1 MRIQSLIFFLFRFEY
16 DDDEGAAE
24 VGEQKKTTTV
34 PKSYHSPEYPNVKFC
49 DLPGIGCLEHPDI
62 DSYCNK
68 VQLDQYDAFVI
79 LSSGRFTNNDLQ
91 LAIKVRSMDKKFF
104 FVRTKIDE
112 SVRSGKKRKKDFDQ
126 NIMFKETR
134 SACFEGLGELLS
146 KEEDIF
152 LISNHDTKDFDFQ
165 RLLTAIKD
173 EMPQYKKES
182 LILSLSLKIGGM
194 AEKVKVLEQRL
205 WKAALL
211 SGVVA
216 LLPIPGLSFG
226 VDVGI
231 IIKELHHYRKALG
244 LPEIGTRE
252 YFSLSLT
259 TREKI
264 GELCMTSADEIVK
277 VLACFGPFVVVEEY
291 TRFIPILGCGTAG
304 AISFGSTYYALHQ
317 CLKKA
322 KAAAL
327 LVLKETS

>member
-1 MRIQSLIFFLFRFEY
+1 MRIQSLIFFLFRFEH

-24 VGEQKKTTTV
+24 VGEHKKTTTV

-49 DLPGIGCLEHPDI
+49 DLPGIGCLQHPDI
-62 DSYCNK
+62 DIYCNK
-68 VQLDQYDAFVI
+68 MLLDQYDAFLI
-79 LSSGRFTNNDLQ
+79 LSSGRFTDNDLQ
-91 LAIKVRSMDKKFF
+91 LATKVRSMDKKFF

-112 SVRSGKKRKKDFDQ
+112 SVRNGKKRKKNFDQ
-126 NIMFKETR
+126 NTMFE
-134 SACFEGLGELLS
+134 EEEEGELLS

-152 LISNHDTKDFDFQ
+152 LISNHGTKDFDFQ

-194 AEKVKVLEQRL
+194 AGKVKVLEQRL

-226 VDVGI
+226 VDVWI

-264 GELCMTSADEIVK
+264 GELCVTSAAQIVK
-277 VLACFGPFVVVEEY
+277 LLASFGPFVVVEEY